1 MKRGDIL
8 SDVNTPTKSEKAL
21 PSNSM
26 SAKSKPST
34 PKTPVE
40 KKAKQIISNPQVRKK
55 SELEKGMVEVKSF
68 MIDDIVMPRVK
79 DMVMDIISGIFDMAQ
94 DAILSAIFHE
104 PTKARWNSD
113 HERKRG
119 KHHVPYNS
127 MYDTRNKSMRKRG
140 LDYDEEEDVIDDYR
154 DVIIPDLRTRNDIE
168 EEIYDTFEDQGV
180 ISVGDVN
187 FIMGITVG
195 SYTDEDYGWRNLNG
209 MRFKQLRGGRYKLE
223 MSKPRPI

>member
-1 MKRGDIL
+1 MSEVRMPEKE
-8 SDVNTPTKSEKAL
+8 EKAL

-26 SAKSKPST
+26 TAKAQKPKAK
-34 PKTPVE
+34 PNVE

-113 HERKRG
+113 RERG
-119 KHHVPYNS
+119 HKHHVPYNS

-140 LDYDEEEDVIDDYR
+140 IDYDEEEEIEDYR